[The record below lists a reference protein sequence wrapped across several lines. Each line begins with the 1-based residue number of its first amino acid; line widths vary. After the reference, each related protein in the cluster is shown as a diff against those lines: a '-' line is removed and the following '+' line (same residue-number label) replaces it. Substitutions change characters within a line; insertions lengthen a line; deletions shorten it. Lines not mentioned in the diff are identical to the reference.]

1 MLETSSTSTAEI
13 IAFPSRHL
21 PEGHGLFLGS
31 ATTPANTGIVGLV
44 VKMAHRPCGACG
56 GIHFIITPPVA
67 MHHAGLRCVA
77 CDQHNGWLSKGAV
90 TFIQMT
96 VAKLGR
102 PTEALNFYRREQ
114 R

>member
-44 VKMAHRPCGACG
+44 VKMAHRPCRACG
-56 GIHFIITPPVA
+56 GDSLH
-67 MHHAGLRCVA
+67 HHATCGDASRRIALCGMRPAQRMALERRCNIHS
-77 CDQHNGWLSKGAV
+77 DD
-90 TFIQMT
+90 
-96 VAKLGR
+96 
-102 PTEALNFYRREQ
+102 RREIGQ
-114 R
+114 TN